1 MMTIPNID
9 GNKRYLKEHN
19 QTLQEVFTRY

>member
-1 MMTIPNID
+1 MTIPNID